1 VTFVYVLIYAIL
13 GSVGAVSVAAL
24 ILLLNENWIRRMVP
38 NLISYAIGTLLG
50 ASLLR
55 MIPRALTDLPSHA
68 VMGALLLGIIGFF
81 LLENLLVYRHCHEQD
96 CPVHSTSGV
105 LILIGDA
112 FHNFLDGL
120 VIASA
125 FLISGPV
132 GVTAGL
138 AVIAHEIPQ
147 EVGDFGVLLN
157 SGYGRGKAYLYNM
170 LSSTTTL
177 VGAVGGYFAFSMFRP
192 LLPYVL
198 CVSAASFI
206 YIALAD
212 LIPERR
218 KRKRMGEIVIELALV
233 AGGVLTIVLLTGGH
247 Q

>member
-1 VTFVYVLIYAIL
+1 
-13 GSVGAVSVAAL
+13 
-24 ILLLNENWIRRMVP
+24 
-38 NLISYAIGTLLG
+38 
-50 ASLLR
+50 
-55 MIPRALTDLPSHA
+55 MIPRALTDLSSHT
-68 VMGALLLGIIGFF
+68 VMGTLLVGLMVLF
-81 LLENLLVYRHCHEQD
+81 LLESLLVYRHCHEQD
-96 CPVHSTSGV
+96 CPVHSTSGM

-125 FLISGPV
+125 FLTSSPV
-132 GVTAGL
+132 GVMAGL

-157 SGYGRGKAYLYNM
+157 SGYARGKAYLYNM

-177 VGAVGGYFAFSMFRP
+177 VGAVGGYFALSTFRP
-192 LLPYVL
+192 LVPYVL

-218 KRKRMGEIVIELALV
+218 QRKSLGEIVMELMLMT
-233 AGGVLTIVLLTGGH
+233 GGVLTIVLLTGGH
-247 Q
+247 K

>member
-1 VTFVYVLIYAIL
+1 MTFIYVLIYAIL

-24 ILLLNENWIRRMVP
+24 ILLLKENWIRRFVP
-38 NLISYAIGTLLG
+38 HLISYAIGTLLG
-50 ASLLR
+50 ASLLS
-55 MIPRALTDLPSHA
+55 MIPRALADLPGHT
-68 VMGALLLGIIGFF
+68 VMGTLLTGLIAFF
-81 LLENLLVYRHCHEQD
+81 LLESLLVYRHCHEQN
-96 CPVHSTSGV
+96 CPVHSTSGM

-125 FLISGPV
+125 FLTSSPV
-132 GVTAGL
+132 GVMAGL

-177 VGAVGGYFAFSMFRP
+177 VGAVGGYFALSMFRP
-192 LLPYVL
+192 LVPYVL

-206 YIALAD
+206 YIALSD

-218 KRKRMGEIVIELALV
+218 QLKGIGEIVTELMIVIGGILMIFVLV
-233 AGGVLTIVLLTGGH
+233 GRH
-247 Q
+247 K

>member
-1 VTFVYVLIYAIL
+1 MTLSYVLIYAIL
-13 GSVGAVSVAAL
+13 GSIGAVSAAAL
-24 ILLLNENWIRRMVP
+24 ILLLKENWVRRIVP
-38 NLISYAIGTLLG
+38 HLISYAIGTLLG

-55 MIPRALTDLPSHA
+55 MIPHALADLPGLI
-68 VMGALLLGIIGFF
+68 VMGTLLAGLMGFF
-81 LLENLLVYRHCHEQD
+81 LLESLLVYRHCHEQD
-96 CPVHSTSGV
+96 CPVHSTSGA

-125 FLISGPV
+125 FLTSGHV
-132 GVTAGL
+132 GVMAGL

-147 EVGDFGVLLN
+147 EIGDFGVLLN

-177 VGAVGGYFAFSMFRP
+177 VGAVGGYFALSTFRP
-192 LLPYVL
+192 LVPYVL

-218 KRKRMGEIVIELALV
+218 QQKRLGEIVTELMIIG
-233 AGGVLTIVLLTGGH
+233 GGVLTIVLLTGGH
-247 Q
+247 